1 MSLRCADQ
9 GRRCAWSITGKLTLL
24 YALFASILLLLSA
37 MFLYWVLASNM
48 EHEDSQF
55 LSDKIH
61 VLRMILREHTDAPAL
76 LKQEVE
82 WEGATSSMSQH
93 YAYYSRILDASGGLL
108 LETPGMGTVIP
119 ANAFPSPAD
128 EARETAN
135 MLHWLG
141 KDGRTY
147 LMTTAWASSG
157 NSQSD
162 RLLQIALDVS
172 REDALIA
179 DYRHKLIA
187 VLVLGVLLSGAIGA
201 LVARRG
207 MRPLREITRTI
218 ERITA
223 SQLHER
229 IEPARWPKELST
241 LADAFDQML
250 GRLEQSFIQLS
261 QFSADLAHELRTPI
275 NNLMGEAETALSGA
289 RTPQDYRLV
298 LESSLEEY
306 SRLSRM
312 TDSLLFLARA
322 ESAQTCIERT
332 RLYARAELEAV
343 CAFYQ
348 ALADDR
354 GVAISCQDEA
364 GLDADPLLLRRALSN
379 LLANALR
386 HTLRGGQIE
395 LAVQTTDTAIEVSVA
410 DSGCG
415 IAPEHL
421 PRIFDRFY
429 RVDSARAH
437 SAEGAGL
444 GLSIVKSIMALHG
457 GSVHI
462 ASIPGK
468 GTTVTLIFPA
478 ANAT

>member
-1 MSLRCADQ
+1 MSLRSAEQ
-9 GRRCAWSITGKLTLL
+9 GRRGVWSITGRLTLL

-37 MFLYWVLASNM
+37 TFLYWVLASNM
-48 EHEDSQF
+48 EHEDRQF

-61 VLRMILREHTDAPAL
+61 VLRMILRERSDAPAL

-82 WEGATSSMSQH
+82 WEGAASSMSQH

-108 LETPGMGTVIP
+108 LETPGMRTIIP
-119 ANAFPSPAD
+119 VNAFPSPAD
-128 EARETAN
+128 EARDAAN
-135 MLHWLG
+135 VLRWQG
-141 KDGRTY
+141 KDGRIY
-147 LMTTAWASSG
+147 FMTAARASTGDSPP
-157 NSQSD
+157 D
-162 RLLQIALDVS
+162 RLLQVALDVS
-172 REDALIA
+172 REEALIA

-207 MRPLREITRTI
+207 MRPLREITRTV

-229 IEPARWPKELST
+229 IEPARWPRELGA

-250 GRLEQSFIQLS
+250 GRLEQSFIRLS

-312 TDSLLFLARA
+312 IDSLLFLARA
-322 ESAQTCIERT
+322 ESAQTCIERA
-332 RLYARAELEAV
+332 RLDARGELEAV
-343 CAFYQ
+343 CAFYE

-354 GVAISCQDEA
+354 GVALSCQGEA
-364 GLDADPLLLRRALSN
+364 GLDAAPLLLRRALSN

-386 HTLRGGQIE
+386 HTPRGGRVE
-395 LAVQTTDTAIEVSVA
+395 LAVQEADAAIEVSVA

-429 RVDSARAH
+429 RADSARAH

-457 GSVHI
+457 GSAHI

-478 ANAT
+478 AIAT

>member
-1 MSLRCADQ
+1 MSSRSAEQ
-9 GRRCAWSITGKLTLL
+9 GRLGAWSITGRLTLL
-24 YALFASILLLLSA
+24 YALFASIMLLLSA

-48 EHEDSQF
+48 EHEDRQF

-61 VLRMILREHTDAPAL
+61 VLRMILREYADVPAL

-93 YAYYSRILDASGGLL
+93 YAYYSRILDTSGKLL
-108 LETPGMGTVIP
+108 LETPGMGAIIP
-119 ANAFPSPAD
+119 VNAFSPPAD
-128 EARETAN
+128 EARDAAN
-135 MLHWLG
+135 ALRWQG
-141 KDGRTY
+141 KDGRIY
-147 LMTTAWASSG
+147 LMTAARASPG
-157 NSQSD
+157 DNRPD
-162 RLLQIALDVS
+162 RLLQVALDVS
-172 REDALIA
+172 REEALIA
-179 DYRHKLIA
+179 DYRHKLFA

-207 MRPLREITRTI
+207 MRPLREITRTV

-229 IEPARWPKELST
+229 IEPARWPRELSA

-306 SRLSRM
+306 SRLTRM
-312 TDSLLFLARA
+312 IDSLLFLARA
-322 ESAQTCIERT
+322 ESAQTCIERI
-332 RLYARAELEAV
+332 RLDARGEMEAV
-343 CAFYQ
+343 CAFYE

-354 GVAISCQDEA
+354 GVALSCRGEA
-364 GLDADPLLLRRALSN
+364 GLDADPLLLRRVLSN

-386 HTLRGGQIE
+386 HTPRGGQVE
-395 LAVQTTDTAIEVSVA
+395 LAVQTTGAAIEVSVA

-429 RVDSARAH
+429 RADSARAH

-444 GLSIVKSIMALHG
+444 GLSIVKSVMALHG
-457 GSVHI
+457 GSAHI
-462 ASIPGK
+462 ASAPGK
-468 GTTVTLIFPA
+468 GTTVTLRFPA
-478 ANAT
+478 MAAT